1 MTSVRGSHS
10 QLTFLGSDTAPDG
23 ITVQRRLR
31 EIRQK
36 SRRRKALV
44 SFGGV
49 LGLTILATSF
59 TKRVLL
65 RTGGVSAVAA
75 RLTSSHQGFPS
86 SGQTGSERTQGPAR

>member
-10 QLTFLGSDTAPDG
+10 QRTFLGSDTAPDG
-23 ITVQRRLR
+23 ITVQRQLC

-36 SRRRKALV
+36 SRRRKTLV
-44 SFGGV
+44 SLGGV

-65 RTGGVSAVAA
+65 RMGGVSAVAA
-75 RLTSSHQGFPS
+75 LLASSHQGFSS
-86 SGQTGSERTQGPAR
+86 SGQTGSEKTQ